1 MLTLNTLLKR
11 KQTAVRILLM
21 VFAFSAWS
29 MTGLAHVTLF
39 LLLALFLCEIPS
51 AWVRLHRDP
60 AFLLTLCAIALI
72 TLLALRAAILF
83 PQIAADQ
90 WHAIWV
96 WSAPF
101 LFFVV
106 AWWLHLDLRQIR
118 RVMITAMLGIVFGVL
133 RKFDWSFA
141 GQIFGGFRYD
151 FGYTA
156 LGIAFIASIVL
167 VGLYLFRP
175 CMTGIQ
181 INGKH
186 RPILGWALWIA
197 SVLFFLGILLAT
209 QARGSVLSLLIVMTG
224 FVVHRAVASLRKGE
238 ISLKKLLVAV
248 FSGMLFFV
256 TATTV
261 LWTRWPIIVEEFKL
275 LSQSTAVEE
284 LSYQTS
290 LTIRIN
296 LYRVG
301 FRLFSAS
308 PIMGWGPGT
317 SSTEYLVPAQV
328 IPFSNYDLQNV
339 PTMSHLHSVF
349 LEILVRFGLLGAAIG
364 VLLLSALF
372 RAYRSLWSEKGSE
385 PNLRDFL
392 LLGGVMTVLFCGY
405 EFRLIHVDFRFFSI
419 LFIGILYSFILTK
432 ADRLI
437 KADLNAS

>member
-60 AFLLTLCAIALI
+60 AFLLTLGAIVST
-72 TLLALRAAILF
+72 TLLSLRAAILF

-101 LFFVV
+101 LFIVV
-106 AWWLHLDLRQIR
+106 AWWLHIDLRQIR
-118 RVMITAMLGIVFGVL
+118 RVMIAAMLGVVFGVL
-133 RKFDWSFA
+133 RKSDWALA

-151 FGYTA
+151 FGNTA
-156 LGIAFIASIVL
+156 LGIAFIASVVM

-175 CMTGIQ
+175 CITGIQ
-181 INGKH
+181 INGKR
-186 RPILGWALWIA
+186 RPILGWVLWIA
-197 SVLFFLGILLAT
+197 SFLFFLGILVAT
-209 QARGSVLSLLIVMTG
+209 QARGSILSILIVMAG
-224 FVVHRAVASLRKGE
+224 FVVYRAVASLRKGE
-238 ISLKKLLVAV
+238 ISVQIIIVAV
-248 FSGMLFFV
+248 FSGMLLF
-256 TATTV
+256 ASAMTV
-261 LWTRWPIIVEEFKL
+261 FWARWPLLVEEWKS
-275 LSQSTAVEE
+275 LSQASEVDK
-284 LSYQTS
+284 LSYKTS

-301 FRLFSAS
+301 FRLLSAS

-364 VLLLSALF
+364 VFLLSALF

-419 LFIGILYSFILTK
+419 LFIGILYSFTFK
-432 ADRLI
+432 KSSQNPVRKDF
-437 KADLNAS
+437 